1 VSDIRN
7 MLGREERAE
16 YDDLMWN
23 ARFYGDGKS
32 RPSHEIAER
41 MHDLLEDAIQAGRQ
55 WAQWV
60 MDDDARAG
68 HLSRSK
74 KWDRSRRFILTRD
87 GDAVV
92 KRSAVM
98 AVQRRNPDT
107 QETGWFDTEWVDMTT
122 DELLQIVTGARHRL
136 ESAKEA
142 IATAR
147 RLMRLIDETGAE
159 TVGGALEQRGMSI
172 DEYLLLNDTA

>member
-1 VSDIRN
+1 MSDIRN
-7 MLGREERAE
+7 MLSREERAE

-23 ARFYGDGKS
+23 ARFHGDGKS

-68 HLSRSK
+68 HLRRSK
-74 KWDRSRRFILTRD
+74 KWDRVRRIILTRH
-87 GDAVV
+87 GEKIV

-98 AVQRRNPDT
+98 AVRRRNPEI
-107 QETGWFDTEWVDMTT
+107 QETGWFDAEWVDMAT
-122 DELLQIVTGARHRL
+122 DELLQIITGARHRL

-147 RLMRLIDETGAE
+147 RLLRLIDETGAE
-159 TVGGALEQRGMSI
+159 TVGEALKQRGMSI

>member
-1 VSDIRN
+1 MSDIRN
-7 MLGREERAE
+7 LLGREERAE

-68 HLSRSK
+68 HLRRSK
-74 KWDRSRRFILTRD
+74 KWDRVRRFIFARD
-87 GDAVV
+87 GEKVV

-98 AVQRRNPDT
+98 AIRRHSPGI
-107 QETGWFDTEWVDMTT
+107 QETGWFDAEWVDMTT
-122 DELLQIVTGARHRL
+122 DELLQIIAGARHRL

-159 TVGGALEQRGMSI
+159 TVGEALERRGMSI
-172 DEYLLLNDTA
+172 DEYLLLRDAA